1 MAAAMEKPSS
11 RGLYKSSLEAHTEA
25 FETLLGLIPAQF
37 YVPPNDDQ
45 EIDAKYQKNKRT
57 KSQKQQEAEERK
69 LRAKEA
75 KRAKSVDDVQAERRV
90 DMDVDF
96 DDAGDEED
104 DGNEDEENEA
114 GEEESTPETPASALR
129 RASIAELR
137 ERLHT
142 KIQMLHQQRHPHEAS
157 APGTPS
163 TKEELLEERRRQRGE
178 MRDRRRRERK
188 EARRQAK
195 AQAGKSG
202 AAERVG
208 PTLGSTRTAGA
219 LVDAQA
225 ASVTHNAPPPVMEGD
240 LSFSQV
246 SFETT
251 HAPDPQRKNKYA
263 LPSDPKSALSALE
276 ARQRREE
283 AKIQKRVESGQ
294 DAAQVREAMQES
306 ERWGKALAAAE
317 GIKIRDNVNA
327 LKQTIKRRERAKEK
341 STKAWQKRRMENLA
355 ARREAKKTGTKP
367 KKSAKPGKARP
378 GFEGSAR
385 SLHGATV
392 TTAAPSSDAA
402 VPTFQNPYEGHRA
415 LSSSEQELLGE
426 YARLAA
432 TVRRLSNSTH
442 HDNTLRELR
451 AIERKMGL
459 VLTLF
464 KASVWAIV
472 MQQTDMEEAELDEQM
487 GAPFE
492 PLMETSEEAWEDSH
506 MAASSV
512 GEA

>member
-1 MAAAMEKPSS
+1 MVKIG
-11 RGLYKSSLEAHTEA
+11 RGLPIDDHGSCHGKAVVARALQGRPYILTIKSSLEAHTEA

-75 KRAKSVDDVQAERRV
+75 KRAKVCHLISHQLDPANRKSVDDVQAERRV

-104 DGNEDEENEA
+104 EENDDD
-114 GEEESTPETPASALR
+114 EEESVPETPASAPR

-195 AQAGKSG
+195 AQAGKSS

-219 LVDAQA
+219 LVNAPA
-225 ASVTHNAPPPVMEGD
+225 APVTHNDAPPVMEGD

-263 LPSDPKSALSALE
+263 LPSDPKSALAALE

-341 STKAWQKRRMENLA
+341 STKAW
-355 ARREAKKTGTKP
+355 
-367 KKSAKPGKARP
+367 
-378 GFEGSAR
+378 
-385 SLHGATV
+385 
-392 TTAAPSSDAA
+392 
-402 VPTFQNPYEGHRA
+402 
-415 LSSSEQELLGE
+415 
-426 YARLAA
+426 
-432 TVRRLSNSTH
+432 
-442 HDNTLRELR
+442 
-451 AIERKMGL
+451 
-459 VLTLF
+459 
-464 KASVWAIV
+464 
-472 MQQTDMEEAELDEQM
+472 
-487 GAPFE
+487 
-492 PLMETSEEAWEDSH
+492 
-506 MAASSV
+506 
-512 GEA
+512 